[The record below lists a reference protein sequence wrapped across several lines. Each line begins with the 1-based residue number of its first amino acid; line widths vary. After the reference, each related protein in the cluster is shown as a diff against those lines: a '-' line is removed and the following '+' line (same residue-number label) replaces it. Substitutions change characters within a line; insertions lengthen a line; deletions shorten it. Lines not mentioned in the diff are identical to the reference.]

1 MSQPR
6 MGINLNDLKTLAK
19 KNPKYA
25 KLLGEIAGIDQLIK
39 NIVNDTITNSDDP
52 KVYFIKTELFNQCYN
67 LYLFNSELNA
77 TIGHTWLFDDFL
89 NKCQTKIIDIEV
101 ETVTKDMLKKFKQE
115 KLSSDKINWTM

>member
-6 MGINLNDLKTLAK
+6 MGINLNDLKILAK

-39 NIVNDTITNSDDP
+39 NIVNDTITNSTDP

-77 TIGHTWLFDDFL
+77 TVAHTWLFDDFL
-89 NKCQTKIIDIEV
+89 KKCQTKMIDIEV
-101 ETVTKDMLKKFKQE
+101 ETVTKYMLKKFKEE

>member
-39 NIVNDTITNSDDP
+39 NIVNDTITNSADP

-77 TIGHTWLFDDFL
+77 TVAHTWLFDDFL
-89 NKCQTKIIDIEV
+89 KKCQTKIIDIEV